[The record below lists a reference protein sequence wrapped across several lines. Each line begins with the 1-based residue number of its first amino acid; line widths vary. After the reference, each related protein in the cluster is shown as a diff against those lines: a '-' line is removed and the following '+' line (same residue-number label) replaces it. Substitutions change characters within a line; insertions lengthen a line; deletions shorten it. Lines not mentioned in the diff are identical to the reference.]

1 VIRLEHATAS
11 LGGEEIFSDAD
22 VHVLAGDKIGVVG
35 RNGSGK
41 TTLLRVLAGEL
52 PLDEGRIE
60 RRSRVRV
67 GTLPQHVVA
76 SSARSVWD
84 EARSGMT
91 RLLDAAHALATAEAA
106 LEGGGDDA
114 IHRYEDARAAFE
126 LAGGKQ
132 ADELIGR
139 VLSGLGFRTSDWSR
153 PCKELSGGWQMRVA
167 LARLLLSEPDIALLD
182 EPTNHLDLLARSW
195 LCDYLAEVRFS
206 VVVVSHDRHLL
217 ETAINRV
224 IELRGGRVHSY
235 KGAYKEF
242 LVQREERLQRL
253 RESAD
258 AVAEEKARLQRFV
271 ERFGAKAT
279 KASQA
284 RSRKKML
291 ERLEDVQIERLEAK
305 PHFRLPPP
313 PDGYRE
319 VLAVRDLR
327 LGWTEDTAVLQD
339 VGFTL
344 QRGERLALVGRNGSG
359 KSTLFAA
366 VAGRLRPQ
374 AGTIVRGEGF
384 RLGEFR
390 QDLVTSLPG
399 SEPALDYLRNQVP
412 GVRPERIR
420 AVIGAL
426 GLRGDDVMRPIG
438 ELSGGE
444 RARVALT
451 LLAVRPANVLLLD
464 EPTNHLDLESV
475 EVLADALRNWEGAL
489 LFTAH
494 DRWFVEQIATHVGRI
509 DGGTIDVHPGVRPDD
524 FVFDDRIERVARE
537 RSEQAVARDER
548 RRQQKEDARLA
559 KAIEKVAAEIARAE
573 AELHTTDE
581 ALVAAATDHE
591 EARRLAT
598 VREEVEARVHALY
611 TKWEELER
619 EAARLRASPA
629 TG

>member
-1 VIRLEHATAS
+1 M
-11 LGGEEIFSDAD
+11 
-22 VHVLAGDKIGVVG
+22 
-35 RNGSGK
+35 
-41 TTLLRVLAGEL
+41 
-52 PLDEGRIE
+52 
-60 RRSRVRV
+60 
-67 GTLPQHVVA
+67 
-76 SSARSVWD
+76 WD

-91 RLLDAAHALATAEAA
+91 RLLDAARELQTAESA

-132 ADELIGR
+132 ADELVGR
-139 VLSGLGFRTSDWSR
+139 VLSGLGFAASDWAR
-153 PCKELSGGWQMRVA
+153 PCRELSGGWQMRVA
-167 LARLLLSEPDIALLD
+167 LARLLLSEPDVALLD

-195 LCDYLAEVRFS
+195 LCDYLREVRFA

-217 ETAINRV
+217 ETAIDRV
-224 IELRGGRVHSY
+224 VELRGGRVHSY
-235 KGAYKEF
+235 KGAYGDF

-253 RESAD
+253 RDSAE

-291 ERLEDVQIERLEAK
+291 ERLEDVTVERLEAR

-313 PDGYRE
+313 PEGYRE
-319 VLAVRDLR
+319 VLVLQDLR
-327 LGWTEDTAVLQD
+327 LGWTEDTTVLQD
-339 VGFTL
+339 VGFAL
-344 QRGERLALVGRNGSG
+344 QRGDRLALVGRNGSG
-359 KSTLFAA
+359 KSTLFAS
-366 VAGRLRPQ
+366 VAGRLRPH
-374 AGTIVRGEGF
+374 GGKIVRGEGF

-399 SEPALDYLRNQVP
+399 IEPALEYLRNQVP
-412 GVRPERIR
+412 GVLPERIR
-420 AVIGAL
+420 AVLGAL
-426 GLRGDDVMRPIG
+426 GLRGEDAMRPIG

-451 LLAVRPANVLLLD
+451 LLAVRPANILLLD

-509 DGGTIDVHPGVRPDD
+509 DGGTIDVHPGVRAED
-524 FVFDDRIERVARE
+524 FVFDDRVERASRE
-537 RSEQAVARDER
+537 RSDQAKERDER
-548 RRQQKEDARLA
+548 RRQRKDAARLT
-559 KAIEKVAAEIARAE
+559 KAIEKIAADIARAE
-573 AELHTTDE
+573 AELHATDE
-581 ALVAAATDHE
+581 ALVQAATDHL
-591 EARRLAT
+591 EARRLAD
-598 VREEVEARVHALY
+598 VRTEIETRIGELY
-611 TKWEELER
+611 ETWEKLER
-619 EAARLRASPA
+619 GE
-629 TG
+629 G